1 MKKQLDVWQ
10 KQREQE
16 ESDTNKLKDSKE
28 DQKKDQSLVTEEQ
41 SVLMTMTTKNL
52 KEINQEPKSFYC
64 DTFLFKERNDD
75 Y

>member
-41 SVLMTMTTKNL
+41 SVLRTMTTKNL